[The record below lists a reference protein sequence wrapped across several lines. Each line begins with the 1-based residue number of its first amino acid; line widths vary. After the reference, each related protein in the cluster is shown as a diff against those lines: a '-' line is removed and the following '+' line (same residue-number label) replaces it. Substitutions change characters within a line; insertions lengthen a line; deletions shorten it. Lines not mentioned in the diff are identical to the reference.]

1 MGHPFGRD
9 RFLID
14 LFRAM
19 AALATGV
26 TTVATMPPARYI
38 ITRSGGWLVFAQSSF
53 VQTDAD
59 VRRSEANQWGRQL
72 GLGESLPALEC
83 IYGAR
88 LSLLVATVADC
99 VRLVGGQNSRMVQTF
114 FRRLLPGR

>member
-38 ITRSGGWLVFAQSSF
+38 ITRSAGWLVFAQSSF

-59 VRRSEANQWGRQL
+59 VWRGEINQRGRQL
-72 GLGESLPALEC
+72 VEPD
-83 IYGAR
+83 GAR
-88 LSLLVATVADC
+88 LPLLVATAADS
-99 VRLVGGQNSRMVQTF
+99 VRLVGGQKS
-114 FRRLLPGR
+114 